1 MNLPFLIDKK
11 PNGRLVDRANYGE
24 LGYFDNIEY
33 QLQIKK
39 CIFPFCLNDIKT
51 NNLCEHH
58 LKYKTEECVICFE
71 KFEENYYPLKCGH
84 WIHNKCLEF
93 MFI

>member
-33 QLQIKK
+33 QLQISFIEGSLNISYYGEDDTFLTEQEIFKIIKK
-39 CIFPFCLNDIKT
+39 
-51 NNLCEHH
+51 
-58 LKYKTEECVICFE
+58 KYDTK
-71 KFEENYYPLKCGH
+71 Y
-84 WIHNKCLEF
+84 
-93 MFI
+93 

>member
-33 QLQIKK
+33 QLQIS
-39 CIFPFCLNDIKT
+39 
-51 NNLCEHH
+51 
-58 LKYKTEECVICFE
+58 
-71 KFEENYYPLKCGH
+71 
-84 WIHNKCLEF
+84 
-93 MFI
+93 FIEGSFNG